1 MGTPLEADDAQRLRD
16 LRDAIAA
23 AGDELSLPQLLALLT
38 IAAEPN
44 LSVNDLAERMGV
56 PQQSASRFVAVLLGR
71 YQSASGAGPKEPL
84 IDQGVSLTDPRKRA
98 LTLTP
103 AGQDLV
109 TRMTGPGPSTRHSKG
124 H

>member
-1 MGTPLEADDAQRLRD
+1 MGTQLEADDPQRLRD

-38 IAAEPN
+38 VAVEPN
-44 LSVNDLAERMGV
+44 LSVNDLAERMSV

-71 YQSASGAGPKEPL
+71 YQSASGNGPKEPL
-84 IDQGVSLTDPRKRA
+84 IDQGVSTTDPRKRA

-103 AGQDLV
+103 AGRDLV
-109 TRMTGPGPSTRHSKG
+109 TRMTGTGPSSSQANG